1 MSSDEGS
8 GSEVEEEPEEEECV
22 EEPEEEEYVEEPEE
36 EECEEVAYEEPEEG
50 EYEEEALEGED
61 EQEEEVC
68 EVEPEE
74 EACGEEVVEETEEV
88 YEEQEEEYE
97 SEGSEEDS
105 SSSSDSDSDE
115 SDEDKGNVITVEVK
129 FKKKKKKKKK
139 DKTKKKTK
147 VVNEVYPETNG
158 AGYDDNVY
166 GGNGDNVQSAT
177 GYYAEGD
184 GDHGDNVQNATD
196 YYAEG
201 DGDDDGYYFETVLL
215 RPADESYNPT
225 VTPAD
230 QFSAEDDAAILRKAM
245 KGFGTDEKA
254 IIGVISQRTSD
265 QRQEIM
271 RVFKT
276 MYGKDLIKNL
286 ESELSGNLKRLAV
299 SLFKT
304 QGQFDAWSL
313 HEAMSGVGT
322 KERVLI
328 EVLCTRTN
336 AEIHSLNEWYKKD
349 YHENLEDRI
358 ISETSGHFKRILV
371 SCCQGNRAEISPE
384 EIAQLDDAGIPICV
398 DYDLAYNE
406 AQEIFNA
413 GEGRLGTDESVFLKI
428 LALRHQFQLRQ
439 TFISYVEISGRDIEN
454 TIKREMSGDEKDGFL
469 ALVMCAKN
477 RQRFFAEQLHKAM
490 SGLGTKDSTL
500 IRIIVSRAE
509 IDLQD
514 IKDEYLNLYKKTLAT
529 DVAKETSGDYKKLL
543 LALIGE

>member
-1 MSSDEGS
+1 MRNRKRENMKKR
-8 GSEVEEEPEEEECV
+8 
-22 EEPEEEEYVEEPEE
+22 
-36 EECEEVAYEEPEEG
+36 
-50 EYEEEALEGED
+50 LIEGED

-129 FKKKKKKKKK
+129 FKKKKKRRRKIRQKRKQK
-139 DKTKKKTK
+139 IKLLMKYILRQMELAMMIMFTVAMATMFRVPLVIMLK
-147 VVNEVYPETNG
+147 VTVT
-158 AGYDDNVY
+158 D
-166 GGNGDNVQSAT
+166 
-177 GYYAEGD
+177 
-184 GDHGDNVQNATD
+184 GDNVQNATD

-454 TIKREMSGDEKDGFL
+454 TIKREMSGDEKHGFL